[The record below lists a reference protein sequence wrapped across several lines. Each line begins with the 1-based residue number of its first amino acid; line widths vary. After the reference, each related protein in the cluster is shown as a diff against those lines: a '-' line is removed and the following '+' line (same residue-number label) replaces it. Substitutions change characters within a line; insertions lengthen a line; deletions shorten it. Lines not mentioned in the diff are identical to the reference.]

1 LFDFMTVIGAAA
13 VLLVASLSVKI
24 LTLYFDIFFEIK
36 NKSIQIILWGIYF
49 FWQLIIG
56 RINVLPAYMNVI
68 VSVILTC
75 MICIGAYE
83 GGFLQKVVF
92 SVLINAIWMLAEFL
106 VGYVFIL
113 SGIDYKVLQFS
124 GSVLS
129 KLFIIVLIWFLKKFF
144 HNENIRNLSNKH
156 NVVLLLIPIGSMFVL
171 YNIFML
177 SVVTN
182 GSNHIIRS
190 VACLLIVL
198 CVNIIIFRLYLNLSI
213 EKELQR
219 CNTVY
224 AQQLELCS
232 QHMREKQADLME
244 FRNARHDIKQHFI
257 VLMEMLDEGRNEEAT
272 EYLSKLVN
280 EKIFGQIGISR
291 TDNIIVDSLVN
302 AKYSHAVRQKIKFE
316 ADIHIPVQLPF
327 SGADICILIGNILDN
342 AIEAS
347 MRLKEEERYIGFFMK
362 YDKNYLVITA
372 MNAFNGKLVRNS
384 AGKIMTDKGEPE
396 NHGIG
401 LESVRKIAEKYHGSV
416 VIEEKGNFKIKVV
429 LCDLPQK
436 LQITS

>member
-1 LFDFMTVIGAAA
+1 
-13 VLLVASLSVKI
+13 
-24 LTLYFDIFFEIK
+24 
-36 NKSIQIILWGIYF
+36 
-49 FWQLIIG
+49 
-56 RINVLPAYMNVI
+56 
-68 VSVILTC
+68 
-75 MICIGAYE
+75 
-83 GGFLQKVVF
+83 
-92 SVLINAIWMLAEFL
+92 
-106 VGYVFIL
+106 
-113 SGIDYKVLQFS
+113 
-124 GSVLS
+124 
-129 KLFIIVLIWFLKKFF
+129 
-144 HNENIRNLSNKH
+144 
-156 NVVLLLIPIGSMFVL
+156 
-171 YNIFML
+171 
-177 SVVTN
+177 
-182 GSNHIIRS
+182 
-190 VACLLIVL
+190 
-198 CVNIIIFRLYLNLSI
+198 
-213 EKELQR
+213 
-219 CNTVY
+219 
-224 AQQLELCS
+224 
-232 QHMREKQADLME
+232 
-244 FRNARHDIKQHFI
+244 
-257 VLMEMLDEGRNEEAT
+257 MEMLDEGRNEEAT

>member
-1 LFDFMTVIGAAA
+1 MFDFMIVIEIVAG
-13 VLLVASLSVKI
+13 LLVASLSVKV
-24 LTLYFDIFFEIK
+24 LTLYFGIFFEIK
-36 NKSIQIILWGIYF
+36 NKSIHFFLCGIYF

-56 RINVLPAYMNVI
+56 RIFIFPAYMNVI
-68 VSVILTC
+68 ISVILTC
-75 MICIGAYE
+75 MICTAYE

-113 SGIDYKVLQFS
+113 SGIDYKAPQFS

-129 KLFIIVLIWFLKKFF
+129 KIFIIVLVWFLKKFF

-156 NVVLLLIPIGSMFVL
+156 NVVLLLIPVGSMFVL

-190 VACLLIVL
+190 VLCLLIVL
-198 CVNIIIFRLYLNLSI
+198 GVNIIIFWLYLNLSI

-224 AQQLELCS
+224 AQQLELCN
-232 QHMREKQADLME
+232 QHMREKQADFME
-244 FRNARHDIKQHFI
+244 FRNARHDMKQHFI

-316 ADIHIPVQLPF
+316 ADIHIPMQLPF
-327 SGADICILIGNILDN
+327 KGADICILIGNILDN

-347 MRLKEEERYIGFFMK
+347 VQLKEEERYIGFFMK
-362 YDKNYLVITA
+362 YEKNYLVITV
-372 MNAFNGKLVRNS
+372 MNSFNGKLVRNGT
-384 AGKIMTDKGEPE
+384 GKIMTNKGEPE

-429 LCDLPQK
+429 LCNLSQK